1 MPTATKHQHGYCD
14 PWDGAMTH
22 GLAATK
28 DANGPVVSNVP
39 PSPPPVTPPVVTLHL
54 VTPSI
59 PPPVTNQVFLRFSH
73 NLGLRCRQHV
83 ITSDF
88 ATLWPSDFATLCP
101 RCRQHVTSDSATLW
115 PSMPPARYL

>member
-1 MPTATKHQHGYCD
+1 MPTATKHQHSYCD

-39 PSPPPVTPPVVTLHL
+39 PSPPPVTPPVFTPHL

-83 ITSDF
+83 TSDF
-88 ATLWPSDFATLCP
+88 ATLWPSDFATL
-101 RCRQHVTSDSATLW
+101 W